1 MLAFGRIAAVVEA
14 RVVVRTGVGLHARP
28 AAVLVQEAAK
38 HPCRLTIEYGGRKAD
53 AKSILQVLA
62 MGVRDGEELV
72 IRAEGEGESEALA
85 ALLNLFAKGLKAS

>member
-1 MLAFGRIAAVVEA
+1 MVEA

-28 AAVLVQEAAK
+28 AALLVQEAVK
-38 HPCRLTIEYGGRKAD
+38 HPCRVTIEYGGKKAD

-62 MGVRDGEELV
+62 MGVRDSEELV

-85 ALLNLFAKGLKAS
+85 ALVNLFVEGLKGP

>member
-1 MLAFGRIAAVVEA
+1 MVEA

-28 AAVLVQEAAK
+28 AALLVQEAVK
-38 HPCRLTIEYGGRKAD
+38 HPCRVTIEYGGKKAD

-62 MGVRDGEELV
+62 MGVRDSEELV

-85 ALLNLFAKGLKAS
+85 SLVSLFVEGLKGP

>member
-1 MLAFGRIAAVVEA
+1 MMVEA

-28 AAVLVQEAAK
+28 AAVLVQQASK
-38 HPCRLTIEYGGRKAD
+38 HACSVSIEYGGKRAD

-62 MGVRDGEELV
+62 LGVKDGEELV

-85 ALLNLFAKGLKAS
+85 ALVDLFAEGLKAP